1 MINQQST
8 KLSAPLPRREGTGVG
23 RDSYIRRRAQLKR
36 DIGSGLLLFLG
47 NEEVGMNYADN
58 TYRFRQ
64 DSTFLYFLGM
74 DYAGLAAVIDVDNDR
89 EIVFG
94 NELTIDD
101 IVWTGTQPSL
111 REKCLPVGITDTRPM
126 KELKSYLDLARQKG
140 QPIHFLPPYRG
151 DHRVWLWELLGVEPA
166 AQATLASVQFIKAI
180 VKQRNYKDEEEIR
193 LIEESV
199 DLSTEMH
206 LAAYRTVRPGIH
218 ESQVAAA
225 VEEVACRH
233 GNALAFPTIAT
244 VQGQV
249 LHNHGFIHDLKEG
262 DIFLLDAGAETRTHY
277 AGDLS
282 SSMPVGERFT
292 DRQAEIYTIHLRSF
306 YAAVDKLQLG
316 TPFREAHIAA
326 ATEIVRG
333 MKDLGLMKGDPAEAA
348 ELGAYALFFPCGLG
362 HMVGLDVHNM
372 ENLGE
377 QYVGYAEGQQKSS
390 QFGFKSLR
398 LARPLEPGFVF
409 TVEPGIYF
417 IPELMDKWEAEKQFT
432 DFICYDKLR
441 PWRDFTG
448 LRNELNYVMTA
459 EGARLLGTI
468 KKPMSI
474 EEVYAAKESCASIQ
488 NN

>member
-1 MINQQST
+1 MQISKET
-8 KLSAPLPRREGTGVG
+8 
-23 RDSYIRRRAQLKR
+23 YIRRRAQLKR
-36 DIGSGLLLFLG
+36 DMGSGLLLLLG
-47 NEEVGMNYADN
+47 NDEAAMNYADN

-64 DSTFLYFLGM
+64 DSTFLYFFGL

-101 IVWTGTQPSL
+101 IVWTGTMPSL
-111 REKCLPVGITDTRPM
+111 RELAATVGITNVRPM
-126 KELKSYLDLARQKG
+126 SELATIVKGKSV
-140 QPIHFLPPYRG
+140 HFLPPYRG

-166 AQATLASVQFIKAI
+166 AQPAKASVPFIKAI
-180 VKQRNYKDEEEIR
+180 VSQRNHKDEEELR

-199 DLSTEMH
+199 DLSTKMH

-218 ESQVAAA
+218 ESEVAAV
-225 VEEVACRH
+225 VEEVACRP
-233 GNALAFPTIAT
+233 GGALAFPTIAT

-262 DIFLLDAGAETRTHY
+262 DIFLLDAGAETRSHY

-292 DRQAEIYTIHLRSF
+292 QRQAEVYEIHLRSF
-306 YAAVDKLQLG
+306 WAAVDKLQLG
-316 TPFREAHIAA
+316 RPFRDAHIAA
-326 ATEIVRG
+326 ATEIARG
-333 MKDLGLMKGDPAEAA
+333 MKELGLMKGDPAEAA
-348 ELGAYALFFPCGLG
+348 EAGAYALFFPCGLG
-362 HMVGLDVHNM
+362 HMMGLDVHDM

-377 QYVGYAEGQQKSS
+377 QYVGYAEGMQKST

-417 IPELMDKWEAEKQFT
+417 IPELMDKWEAEGQFR
-432 DFICYDKLR
+432 DFICYDRLA

-448 LRNELNYVMTA
+448 LRNELNYVMTPT
-459 EGARLLGTI
+459 GARLLGTI
-468 KKPMSI
+468 KKPMTI
-474 EEVYAAKESCASIQ
+474 EEVYKAKMQ
-488 NN
+488 

>member
-1 MINQQST
+1 MKICKET
-8 KLSAPLPRREGTGVG
+8 
-23 RDSYIRRRAQLKR
+23 YIRRRAQLKK
-36 DIGSGLLLFLG
+36 DVGSGLLLFLG
-47 NEEVGMNYADN
+47 NDEVGMNYADN

-64 DSTFLYFLGM
+64 DSTMLYFF
-74 DYAGLAAVIDVDNDR
+74 GLDFPGIAAIIDIDEDR

-94 NELTIDD
+94 NDLTIDD
-101 IVWTGTQPSL
+101 IVWTGSMPSL
-111 REKCLPVGITDTRPM
+111 KERCEPVGITDVRPM
-126 KELKSYLDLARQKG
+126 SELAKIVNGKS
-140 QPIHFLPPYRG
+140 IHFLPPYRG

-166 AQATLASVQFIKAI
+166 AQAAKASVEFIKAI
-180 VKQRNYKDEEEIR
+180 VRQRNYKDEEEIR

-218 ESQVAAA
+218 ESEVAAA

-262 DIFLLDAGAETRTHY
+262 DIFLLDAGAETKNHY

-282 SSMPVGERFT
+282 SSMPVGEKFT
-292 DRQAEIYTIHLRSF
+292 DRQAEVYNIHLRSF
-306 YAAVDKLQLG
+306 QAAVDKLQLG
-316 TPFREAHIAA
+316 TPFRDAHIAA
-326 ATEIVRG
+326 ATEIARG
-333 MKDLGLMKGDPAEAA
+333 MKELGLMKGDPAEAA
-348 ELGAYALFFPCGLG
+348 ECGAYALFFPCGLG

-377 QYVGYAEGQQKSS
+377 QYVGYAEGQVKST

-398 LARPLEPGFVF
+398 LARPLEKGFVF

-417 IPELMDKWEAEKQFT
+417 IPELMDKWEAEGQFR
-432 DFICYDKLR
+432 DFICYDKLG

-448 LRNELNYVMTA
+448 LRNELNYVMTDD
-459 EGARLLGTI
+459 GARLLGTI
-468 KKPMSI
+468 KKPMTI
-474 EEVYAAKESCASIQ
+474 EEVYKAKSH
-488 NN
+488 

>member
-1 MINQQST
+1 MNKIHNTMQISKDT
-8 KLSAPLPRREGTGVG
+8 YL
-23 RDSYIRRRAQLKR
+23 RRRARLKE
-36 DIGSGLLLFLG
+36 DVGSGLLLFLG
-47 NEEVGMNYADN
+47 NAEVGMNYADN
-58 TYRFRQ
+58 TYKFRQ
-64 DSTFLYFLGM
+64 DSTFLYFFGM
-74 DYAGLAAVIDVDNDR
+74 DDPDLAAVIDIDEDR

-101 IVWTGTQPSL
+101 IVWTGTMPTLQE
-111 REKCLPVGITDTRPM
+111 RATAFGISDTRPM
-126 KELKSYLDLARQKG
+126 SELKAYIDKARKKG
-140 QPIHFLPPYRG
+140 QPVHFLPPYRG

-166 AQATLASVQFIKAI
+166 AQPSGASVALIKAI
-180 VKQRNYKDEEEIR
+180 VAQRNHKDMEEIR

-206 LAAYRTVRPGIH
+206 LAAYRTVRPGVH
-218 ESQVAAA
+218 ESEVAAA

-249 LHNHGFIHDLKEG
+249 LHNHGFIHECREG
-262 DIFLLDAGAETRTHY
+262 DIFLLDAGAETKSHY

-282 SSMPVGERFT
+282 SSMPVGARFT
-292 DRQAEIYTIHLRSF
+292 ERQKAIYEIHLKSF
-306 YAAVDKLQLG
+306 YAAVDTLAVG
-316 TPFREAHIAA
+316 VPFREAHIAA
-326 ATEIVRG
+326 ATKICEE
-333 MKDLGLMKGDPAEAA
+333 MQSLGLMKGDPAEAA
-348 ELGAYALFFPCGLG
+348 RIGAYALFFPCGLG
-362 HMVGLDVHNM
+362 HMMGLDVHNM

-377 QYVGYAEGQQKSS
+377 QYVGYLDGEEKSK

-448 LRNELNYVMTA
+448 LRNELNYAVLPDGTVKQ
-459 EGARLLGTI
+459 LGTI
-468 KKPMSI
+468 KKPMTI
-474 EEVYAAKESCASIQ
+474 EDVYAAKG
-488 NN
+488 

>member
-1 MINQQST
+1 MHIS
-8 KLSAPLPRREGTGVG
+8 KE
-23 RDSYIRRRAQLKR
+23 SYQRRRAKLKS
-36 DIGSGLLLFLG
+36 DLGSGLLLFLG
-47 NEEVGMNYADN
+47 NAEVGMNYADN

-64 DSTFLYFLGM
+64 DSTFLYFFGI
-74 DYAGLAAVIDVDNDR
+74 DNPDLAAIIDIDENR
-89 EIVFG
+89 EVVFG

-101 IVWTGTQPSL
+101 IVWTGTMPTL
-111 REKCLPVGITDTRPM
+111 HERAAAYGITDTRPM
-126 KELKSYLDLARQKG
+126 SALKAYLDQARAKG

-166 AQATLASVQFIKAI
+166 AQPSRASVPFIKAI
-180 VKQRNYKDEEEIR
+180 VAQRNYKNLEEIR

-218 ESQVAAA
+218 ESQVAAV

-244 VQGQV
+244 MQGQV
-249 LHNHGFIHDLKEG
+249 LHNHGFIHQLREG
-262 DIFLLDAGAETRTHY
+262 DIFLLDAGAETRSHY

-292 DRQAEIYTIHLRSF
+292 ERQKTIYEIHLASF
-306 YAAVDKLQLG
+306 YAAVDTLKVG
-316 TPFREAHIAA
+316 VPFREAHIAA
-326 ATEIVRG
+326 ATKICEG
-333 MKDLGLMKGDPAEAA
+333 MKALGLMKGDPAEAA
-348 ELGAYALFFPCGLG
+348 RIGAYALFFPCGLG
-362 HMVGLDVHNM
+362 HMMGLDVHDM

-377 QYVGYAEGQQKSS
+377 QYVGYLEGEQKST

-398 LARPLEPGFVF
+398 FARPLEPGFVF

-417 IPELMDKWEAEKQFT
+417 IPELMDKWQAEHQFT
-432 DFICYDKLR
+432 DFICYDKLQ

-448 LRNELNYVMTA
+448 LRNELNYAVMPD
-459 EGARLLGTI
+459 GQVKLLGTI
-468 KKPMSI
+468 KKPMTI
-474 EEVYAAKESCASIQ
+474 EEVYAAKNAQ
-488 NN
+488 

>member
-1 MINQQST
+1 MASMSKDT
-8 KLSAPLPRREGTGVG
+8 YV
-23 RDSYIRRRAQLKR
+23 RRRARLKR
-36 DIGSGLLLFLG
+36 DMQSGLLLFLG
-47 NEEVGMNYADN
+47 NDEVGMNYADN

-64 DSTFLYFLGM
+64 DSTFLYFFGL
-74 DYAGLAAVIDVDNDR
+74 DYPGLAAVIDIDNDR

-94 NELTIDD
+94 NDLTIDD
-101 IVWTGTQPSL
+101 IVWTGAQPSL
-111 REKCLPVGITDTRPM
+111 SQRAADVGITDVRP
-126 KELKSYLDLARQKG
+126 LAALSTIVGRK
-140 QPIHFLPPYRG
+140 PADSKLVHFLPPYRG
-151 DHRVWLWELLGVEPA
+151 DHRVWLWELLGIEPRQ
-166 AQATLASVQFIKAI
+166 QAVKASIPFIKAI
-180 VKQRNYKDEEEIR
+180 VSQRNYKSDEEVR

-206 LAAYRTVRPGIH
+206 LAAYRCVRPGMH
-218 ESQVAAA
+218 ESQVAAV

-233 GNALAFPTIAT
+233 GNALSFPTIAT

-262 DIFLLDAGAETRTHY
+262 DIFLLDAGAETRSHY

-282 SSMPVGERFT
+282 SSMPVGQRFT
-292 DRQAEIYTIHLRSF
+292 QRQAEVYEIHLRSF
-306 YAAVDKLQLG
+306 WAAVDKLQVG

-326 ATEIVRG
+326 ATEIARG
-333 MKDLGLMKGDPAEAA
+333 MKELGLMKGDPAEAA
-348 ELGAYALFFPCGLG
+348 ETGAYALFFPCGLG

-377 QYVGYAEGQQKSS
+377 QYVGYAEGQQKST

-417 IPELMDKWEAEKQFT
+417 IPELMDQWEAEGRFR
-432 DFICYDKLR
+432 DFICYDRLK

-448 LRNELNYVMTA
+448 LRNELNYVMTQD
-459 EGARLLGTI
+459 GARLLGTV

-474 EEVYAAKESCASIQ
+474 DEVYRAKEA
-488 NN
+488 